1 MGSYSSSLALSQYT
15 ADDWMRAFTWRFFDV
30 DSSTLQDTD
39 APVGL
44 AQSLLAL
51 ERNEHRLASGRLDNG
66 NTLLHLFAAT
76 RIALWSQDKP
86 RSMDYHH
93 SILGPLVA
101 ALPMQL
107 NATNSAARAPL
118 HSAAFN
124 LNTPMARSLLLAGA
138 LVDPLD
144 GTGQSPLHD
153 AARVGCLAICDLL
166 LARGANP
173 SLRDKQGLAPWE
185 LARQFNQPATQ
196 QLLLSAHER
205 VELGQINSASV
216 GTSRLRI

>member
-1 MGSYSSSLALSQYT
+1 MHS
-15 ADDWMRAFTWRFFDV
+15 FTRRFFDAGIL
-30 DSSTLQDTD
+30 TRQDTGV
-39 APVGL
+39 PVGL
-44 AQSLLAL
+44 AQSLWAL
-51 ERNEHRLASGRLDNG
+51 ERNEHQLASGRLDNG
-66 NTLLHLFAAT
+66 NTLLHLFAASH
-76 RIALWSQDKP
+76 IALWNQDNP
-86 RSMDYHH
+86 HASDYRH

-107 NATNSAARAPL
+107 NATNIAARAPL

-124 LNTPMARSLLLAGA
+124 LNTPMARALLLAGA

-196 QLLLSAHER
+196 QLLLSAHEI
-205 VELGQINSASV
+205 VELAQVNSASA